1 MTITNRVYSIII
13 IICVYYWYIMVHHRI
28 MVHLHPN
35 ASQVV
40 RVKDITKQ
48 TEHTRP
54 AACYISY
61 WLVITD
67 PNHHFPSRLST
78 PERVH
83 QLAHKILHVLSL
95 RFLLFCFFVLG
106 SCNSL
111 MDEGKGFQG
120 PKGKQKKVNTLVV
133 PRHLSTLIKQ

>member
-1 MTITNRVYSIII
+1 
-13 IICVYYWYIMVHHRI
+13 MVHHCI
-28 MVHLHPN
+28 MVHLHAN
-35 ASQVV
+35 EADACQAV

-61 WLVITD
+61 WLAITD

-83 QLAHKILHVLSL
+83 QLAHTILHVLSL
-95 RFLLFCFFVLG
+95 RLLLF
-106 SCNSL
+106 
-111 MDEGKGFQG
+111 
-120 PKGKQKKVNTLVV
+120 
-133 PRHLSTLIKQ
+133 